1 MEDNEQTLSTTNQCK
16 KPYHKPQLQVY
27 GDLKDI
33 TQAVFLGSGALDG
46 GGSLFK
52 TH

>member
-1 MEDNEQTLSTTNQCK
+1 MRNNQQMPSTTNQCK

-27 GDLKDI
+27 GSLKDI
-33 TQAVFLGSGALDG
+33 TRTVILGNGAQDG
-46 GGSLFK
+46 IVVLNK

>member
-1 MEDNEQTLSTTNQCK
+1 MKDNQQISSTPNQCK

-33 TQAVFLGSGALDG
+33 TQAVAISGAMDG
-46 GGSLFK
+46 VLVLR

>member
-1 MEDNEQTLSTTNQCK
+1 MKENQQVSSATNECK

-33 TQAVFLGSGALDG
+33 TQAVAVSGALDG
-46 GGSLFK
+46 VLVLR